1 MLGAVSDL
9 RFAVRALKANPT
21 FVVLAAIC
29 LALGIG
35 ASTMM
40 FTVVNDALVDPLGII
55 EADGLVALGEVHRS
69 APNQNAT
76 TSPASLRDWQ
86 EAIGDR
92 AQLAGLRGTSFIVGA
107 SGAERRVEGA
117 AATPNF
123 LNVLGVEPIL
133 GRALQADD
141 ALAGADPVVV
151 TSESY
156 WRRQLNGDRDA
167 VGRVLRIDGTP
178 HTVVGVVPSLL
189 TIGTPNTIRSVQLWL
204 PLPEAAATGPRS
216 DRSLIAIG
224 RLADG
229 VGVEAFEARLRD
241 VAAELAAGPPQ
252 NGDWNVRANLLADEP
267 FGFSRS
273 ALLQSMAAAVL
284 LLLITCANLA
294 NLALVHAQRRR
305 HEFGI
310 RAAIGASPWRLA
322 RQLLAESTLVAFV
335 GAALGLAL
343 ARVGL
348 DVLANFYSLESLA
361 SAELPIDR
369 SSLAFAV
376 GITGATTLLFGLWPA
391 LQVARGAARAQIAES
406 GAGVTEARGGGVLR
420 RGLIV
425 GQLAA
430 SLVLL
435 VGAALL
441 GRSVMNLLALDGG
454 VDEDRVISIR
464 VDSQGSAEGAGLYTQ
479 RVIDA
484 LAGLPGVESVAATSN
499 LLPLRGGG
507 FRSVATLPS
516 DATSGSGPVV
526 AYTGVTPSFFS
537 TLGVSV
543 WDGRVF
549 GVSEQNGR
557 VAIVNQRMA
566 RLLWPNGD
574 ALGAQFRLEA
584 DTQRGWVTVV
594 GIAADV
600 LTWNSSG
607 EEPLPMAF
615 LDAASF
621 PSRPVFFF
629 VRTRAANQALAPEM
643 LTRAIDGTGLSV
655 SRIVVTPMAN
665 VAEDP
670 FWPQRLFSLWFA
682 VFGGAATLLTVTGI
696 YGVLSHLVSQRWRE
710 LGIRMAVGAGRVQV
724 VWLVLREAG
733 AFVAVGTAIGV
744 VVAFAVARTMRGE
757 LFHVEPFDLSLFAAV
772 VVFMVVVA
780 VASSVAPAIRASR
793 VDPKALLRS

>member
-1 MLGAVSDL
+1 MSDF
-9 RFAVRALKANPT
+9 RFAVRALKSNPT

-40 FTVVNDALVDPLGII
+40 FTVVNDALLDPLGIV
-55 EADGLVALGEVHRS
+55 EEEGLVAVGEVHRS
-69 APNQNAT
+69 APNQNAM

-86 EAIGDR
+86 EAIDDS
-92 AQLAGLRGTSFIVGA
+92 AQFAGLRGNSFIVGA
-107 SGAERRVEGA
+107 SGAERRVDGA
-117 AATPNF
+117 VASPNF
-123 LNVLGVEPIL
+123 FDVLGVEPIL
-133 GRALQADD
+133 GRTLHADD
-141 ALAGADPVVV
+141 ALAGTDPVVV
-151 TSESY
+151 ISESY
-156 WRRQLNGDRDA
+156 WRRQLNAARDA
-167 VGRVLRIDGTP
+167 VGIVLPIGGTP

-189 TIGTPNTIRSVQLWL
+189 TIGMPNTIRSVQLWL
-204 PLPEAAATGPRS
+204 PLPEAAATGART
-216 DRSLIAIG
+216 DRSLFAIA

-229 VGVEAFEARLRD
+229 VGVEGFEARLRD
-241 VAAELAAGPPQ
+241 VAAELAISANE
-252 NGDWNVRANLLADEP
+252 NGEWSVRASPLAAEP

-273 ALLQSMAAAVL
+273 ALLLSLAAAAL

-335 GAALGLAL
+335 GASFGLGL

-361 SAELPIDR
+361 PAELPMDWG
-369 SSLAFAV
+369 SLSFAV
-376 GITGATTLLFGLWPA
+376 GITCATTLLFGLWPA
-391 LQVARGAARAQIAES
+391 LETARGAARAQIAES
-406 GAGVTEARGGGVLR
+406 GTGLTEGHGRGVLR

-425 GQLAA
+425 AQLAA

-441 GRSVMNLLALDGG
+441 GRSVMNLLALEGG
-454 VDEDRVISIR
+454 VDEDRVTSIR
-464 VDSQGSAEGAGLYTQ
+464 VDSQGGADDAVLYTQ
-479 RVIDA
+479 RVMEA

-507 FRSVATLPS
+507 FRSAATLPS

-537 TLGVSV
+537 TLGVRLLT
-543 WDGRVF
+543 GRVF
-549 GVSEQNGR
+549 GANEQEGR
-557 VAIVNQRMA
+557 VAIINERMA

-574 ALGAQFRLEA
+574 ALGAQFRLDA
-584 DTQRGWVTVV
+584 HTDRGWVTVV

-615 LDAASF
+615 IDAASL

-629 VRTRAANQALAPEM
+629 VRTRVANQVLSPEM
-643 LTRAIDGTGLSV
+643 LTRAIDAAGFSI
-655 SRIVVTPMAN
+655 SRIVVVPMAN

-682 VFGGAATLLTVTGI
+682 VFGGAAVLLTVTGI
-696 YGVLSHLVSQRWRE
+696 YGVLSDLVSQRWRE
-710 LGIRMAVGAGRVQV
+710 LGIRMAVGAGRVQA
-724 VWLVLREAG
+724 VWLVMREAG
-733 AFVAVGTAIGV
+733 VLVAIGTAIGV
-744 VVAFAVARTMRGE
+744 GVALAVSHAMRGE
-757 LFHVEPFDLSLFAAV
+757 LFHVEPFDLAVFAAV
-772 VVFMVVVA
+772 AVFIVTVA
-780 VASSVAPAIRASR
+780 LASSVAPAIRASR
-793 VDPKALLRS
+793 VDPKVLLRA